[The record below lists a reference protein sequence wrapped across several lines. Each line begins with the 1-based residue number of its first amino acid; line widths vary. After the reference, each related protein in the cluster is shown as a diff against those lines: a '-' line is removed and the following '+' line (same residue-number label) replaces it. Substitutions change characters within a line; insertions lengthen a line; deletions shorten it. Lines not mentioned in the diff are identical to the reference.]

1 MNFKFKTTA
10 TTPAPQPAPKTVETQ
25 PITPQPAVGT
35 TPVTETTVQT
45 SPLPTTFAGESSIS
59 EPEPIKTE
67 VPVTPSEVRL
77 NVLTPETNNKLET
90 LFGGDT
96 PTPTIPQS
104 TEQTIVESVPVS
116 PQPVEQP
123 VTNSSIIKL
132 NEDINIDMGTLL
144 EGDFPVSFKELSFN
158 SIAEGYKLSVVTNL
172 GFIYDIICE
181 QVIID
186 NTITYKAI
194 RLHSVTK
201 YF

>member
-25 PITPQPAVGT
+25 PITPQPAVET

-96 PTPTIPQS
+96 PTPETSEP
-104 TEQTIVESVPVS
+104 EQTIVESVPVS